1 MQKLLARI
9 MNDVGAD
16 TIDELI
22 RLVAVSFVG
31 VAVVYVLYMLALT
44 LFCGAVQVIDGCII
58 M

>member
-22 RLVAVSFVG
+22 KLVAVSFVG
-31 VAVVYVLYMLALT
+31 AAVMYVVYVLALT
-44 LFCGAVQVIDGCII
+44 LFGGTVQVINGCII